1 MKKPVG
7 FDQKVTLEQLELTLR
22 EALQG
27 TELPKVY
34 QVLDEALQGSIQ
46 GAKARKNTLTILMKI
61 WFRVDSSCAP
71 LRQRALEL
79 SPSLLPNERF
89 ILHWGMA
96 LLAYPFFRDIAHEM
110 GTLFSLQD
118 EVASHQIGR
127 KVKTLYGDRRRV
139 EVAASAVLGS
149 MKAWGVVEAGS
160 DHLYRQRVQYAV
172 GRSEL
177 KRWLTEVLLHAF
189 GQQWMVLELIPSAPA
204 LFPFQFSLKAH
215 ELEETTLQ
223 LVRQGGNMTM
233 VGVKQKR
240 GAIIQE

>member
-96 LLAYPFFRDIAHEM
+96 LLAYLFF
-110 GTLFSLQD
+110 S
-118 EVASHQIGR
+118 
-127 KVKTLYGDRRRV
+127 
-139 EVAASAVLGS
+139 
-149 MKAWGVVEAGS
+149 
-160 DHLYRQRVQYAV
+160 
-172 GRSEL
+172 
-177 KRWLTEVLLHAF
+177 
-189 GQQWMVLELIPSAPA
+189 
-204 LFPFQFSLKAH
+204 
-215 ELEETTLQ
+215 
-223 LVRQGGNMTM
+223 
-233 VGVKQKR
+233 
-240 GAIIQE
+240 